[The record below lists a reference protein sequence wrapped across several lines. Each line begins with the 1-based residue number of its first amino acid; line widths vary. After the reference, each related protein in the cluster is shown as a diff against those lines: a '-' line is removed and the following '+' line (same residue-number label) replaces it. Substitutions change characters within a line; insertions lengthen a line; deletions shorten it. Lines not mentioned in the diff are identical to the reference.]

1 MDDKRINELQDQY
14 EDALMALL
22 MNEYAELNG
31 ARLLEEYE
39 EAERSGAISEV
50 PEALDRKCRDMIHR
64 AYAKQRSRMRFKS
77 FVKASKRVAVIAL
90 AVLGLCSVL
99 VVSVEAV
106 RTPIVNFFIEQH
118 EKYSTIDFGKDSN
131 TATSENTE
139 PTAESQPVDRSE
151 DPLVGMVPNGYNL
164 VQFSNK
170 GKRGF
175 TCYYEDS
182 AGEVVMFM
190 ATPTEGLLNVDTE
203 DATVTDIELLDH
215 KGKLIEKDGCK
226 IVWFDASVSIC
237 YQLRTTGLES
247 GETWILAETIAKCPE
262 WAELISGG

>member
-1 MDDKRINELQDQY
+1 MDDKRTNELLDQY

-50 PEALDRKCRDMIHR
+50 PEALDEKCRNMIHR
-64 AYAKQRSRMRFKS
+64 AYAKQRSRIRFKS
-77 FVKASKRVAVIAL
+77 FVRASKRVAAITL

-99 VVSVEAV
+99 IVSVEAF

-139 PTAESQPVDRSE
+139 PTAESQPVNRSE
-151 DPLVGMVPNGYNL
+151 DPLVGMVPDDYNL
-164 VQFSNK
+164 TQFSNK

-175 TCYYEDS
+175 TCLYKDD
-182 AGEVVMFM
+182 AGNTIAFS
-190 ATPTEGLLNVDTE
+190 ATPTEGMLNVDTE
-203 DATVTDIELLDH
+203 DVVVKNVELLGH
-215 KGKLIEKDGCK
+215 NGMLVEKDGYK
-226 IVWFDASVSIC
+226 IVWFDAKVGVC
-237 YQLRTTGLES
+237 YQLRSTAFDYATL
-247 GETWILAETIAKCPE
+247 WALAETVAACQE
-262 WAELISGG
+262 WPNLIFGG